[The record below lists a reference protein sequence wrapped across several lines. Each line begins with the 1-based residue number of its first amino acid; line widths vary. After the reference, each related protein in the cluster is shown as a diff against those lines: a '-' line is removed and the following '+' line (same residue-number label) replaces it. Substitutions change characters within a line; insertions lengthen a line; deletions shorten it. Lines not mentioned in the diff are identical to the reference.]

1 MLVSALLKADVR
13 ALLAGRCAGRVTT
26 VLTGTEQTFTSVE
39 ELLAA
44 LTAAAREVELE
55 VDG

>member
-13 ALLAGRCAGRVTT
+13 AILAGRCAGRITT
-26 VLTGTEQTFTSVE
+26 VLTGTEQRFSTVE

-44 LTAAAREVELE
+44 LTAAAREVDLE